1 MLVTLRG
8 LRVKNQGKF
17 RKYMEGGGGNK
28 GESNLEWKTHAP
40 FTPKLKHV

>member
-17 RKYMEGGGGNK
+17 RKYMEGGGGGDK
-28 GESNLEWKTHAP
+28 GESNLEWKT
-40 FTPKLKHV
+40 

>member
-17 RKYMEGGGGNK
+17 RKYMEGGGNK